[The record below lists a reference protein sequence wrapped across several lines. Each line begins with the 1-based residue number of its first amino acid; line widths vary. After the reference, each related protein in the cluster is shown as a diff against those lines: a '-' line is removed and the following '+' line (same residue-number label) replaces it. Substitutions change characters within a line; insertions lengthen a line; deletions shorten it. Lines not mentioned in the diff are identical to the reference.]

1 MEKPKGDKMF
11 GERMKKFRAER
22 RRMKE
27 DQHKEKEMDLV
38 KTEKKEKSE
47 PSKKK
52 TDKTLEVDN
61 KDKSNDERIKV
72 LQQAILDLSLDVEY
86 LMAHM

>member
-1 MEKPKGDKMF
+1 ME
-11 GERMKKFRAER
+11 
-22 RRMKE
+22 E
-27 DQHKEKEMDLV
+27 DQNKEKEIDLV

-52 TDKTLEVDN
+52 IDKTLEVDD
-61 KDKSNDERIKV
+61 KDKSNDEQIKV

-86 LMAHM
+86 LMAQM

>member
-1 MEKPKGDKMF
+1 
-11 GERMKKFRAER
+11 
-22 RRMKE
+22 MKE
-27 DQHKEKEMDLV
+27 DQNKEKEIDLV
-38 KTEKKEKSE
+38 KTEKEEKSE

-52 TDKTLEVDN
+52 TEKTLEVDD

-86 LMAHM
+86 LMAQM

>member
-1 MEKPKGDKMF
+1 
-11 GERMKKFRAER
+11 
-22 RRMKE
+22 MKE
-27 DQHKEKEMDLV
+27 EQNKEKEIDLV

-52 TDKTLEVDN
+52 TEKTLQVDD
-61 KDKSNDERIKV
+61 KDKSNDEQIKV

-86 LMAHM
+86 LMAQM